1 MRHNHG
7 HSDNARL
14 SGVDQRHGVR
24 RDVDLSRGGPAAG
37 PQFVVAFDPS
47 TSTEMARTTLD
58 LPLENITADEQNV
71 VAFADNKIYVLSASD
86 LALQRV
92 INIDNSLI
100 QTHADAMFILNGDVL
115 VADDELGAGIPN
127 RILLFHDWRP
137 PPAPAPTPKLRMGEF
152 RTKHRRS
159 TAAENQHRG
168 EPYVGADGRTR
179 TGTGVSSRGILS
191 FFSGQALSPCPLGQS
206 LDLRFSPLK

>member
-1 MRHNHG
+1 
-7 HSDNARL
+7 
-14 SGVDQRHGVR
+14 
-24 RDVDLSRGGPAAG
+24 
-37 PQFVVAFDPS
+37 
-47 TSTEMARTTLD
+47 MARTTLD
-58 LPLENITADEQNV
+58 LPLENITVDEQNV

-137 PPAPAPTPKLRMGEF
+137 PPAPAPTPK
-152 RTKHRRS
+152 
-159 TAAENQHRG
+159 
-168 EPYVGADGRTR
+168 
-179 TGTGVSSRGILS
+179 
-191 FFSGQALSPCPLGQS
+191 
-206 LDLRFSPLK
+206 